1 MTRVILNVWNDV
13 SKNVVRVN
21 NSANKG
27 QKYKVSEK
35 VLKVDVRAW
44 KKFGIQVEMF
54 ANKTIQSNAM
64 DKRPAFT
71 IKDLKMKKHIA
82 NLWK

>member
-27 QKYKVSEK
+27 QKYEISEK
-35 VLKVDVRAW
+35 VIKVDVRA
-44 KKFGIQVEMF
+44 
-54 ANKTIQSNAM
+54 
-64 DKRPAFT
+64 
-71 IKDLKMKKHIA
+71 
-82 NLWK
+82 